1 MAEIKKKLTKKD
13 FYKKLRVIVEGNE
26 ELETFIDNEIELLNK
41 KSNSKTPSKTQIA
54 NESIKE
60 KIVKILTILAKPATI
75 TDIQANDN
83 ELAEMSNQKISALL
97 TQLVKA
103 EIVVRTV
110 DKKKAY
116 FTVKSN

>member
-1 MAEIKKKLTKKD
+1 MAEIKKLTKRDYFSQLREIVKD
-13 FYKKLRVIVEGNE
+13 NVELVN
-26 ELETFIDNEIELLNK
+26 FIDHEIDLLNK

-60 KIVKILTILAKPATI
+60 NIVNTLIKLARPATI
-75 TDIQANDN
+75 TDIQNVNA

-97 TQLVKA
+97 TQLITA

-116 FTVKSN
+116 FSVKSN